1 MKKLDLNTSKD
12 LFELKESLNKVIGKK
27 IAEQKLQEK
36 INSIQNLS
44 FGEYKVLFED
54 VMPNL
59 SDDVEGKKIIASYVK
74 LLKENKSINLIY
86 KILENKEY
94 STDDTNALSYALSD
108 ILENIDK
115 NLLREGE
122 HKMYEIYKN
131 ACSHT
136 NVSTNCET
144 IDKVLNENAKINNAI
159 SYLTHKSNKNSIKHL
174 NERISSVK
182 SLNEFINEH
191 KHSNDDTN
199 IIQKPFAET
208 IDDLNNLLEN
218 VENDWEREVLK
229 DISLYNMSGRDKS
242 ELFET
247 YKTKCIEAI
256 DSFDSDDTTERSRL
270 YGMKQQ
276 LSEKVYREES
286 LCDDLLKLA
295 ELRKTIIDSN
305 A

>member
-12 LFELKESLNKVIGKK
+12 LFELKESLNKVIDKK

-131 ACSHT
+131 AC
-136 NVSTNCET
+136 T
-144 IDKVLNENAKINNAI
+144 IYKFM
-159 SYLTHKSNKNSIKHL
+159 IK
-174 NERISSVK
+174 
-182 SLNEFINEH
+182 
-191 KHSNDDTN
+191 
-199 IIQKPFAET
+199 
-208 IDDLNNLLEN
+208 
-218 VENDWEREVLK
+218 
-229 DISLYNMSGRDKS
+229 
-242 ELFET
+242 
-247 YKTKCIEAI
+247 
-256 DSFDSDDTTERSRL
+256 
-270 YGMKQQ
+270 
-276 LSEKVYREES
+276 
-286 LCDDLLKLA
+286 
-295 ELRKTIIDSN
+295 
-305 A
+305 